1 MPLDDRQIAALRAGI
16 PLDEGL
22 ARLSQPLRAATQ
34 TETHRLLALV
44 DPPADRLTWYRAVL
58 GQGWKRQLRRM
69 FGAIG
74 MPVER
79 LVRVRIGPLRIDD
92 LASGRVRRLRPEEIR
107 SLASGGG
114 RYPRRDG

>member
-1 MPLDDRQIAALRAGI
+1 
-16 PLDEGL
+16 
-22 ARLSQPLRAATQ
+22 
-34 TETHRLLALV
+34 
-44 DPPADRLTWYRAVL
+44 
-58 GQGWKRQLRRM
+58 M